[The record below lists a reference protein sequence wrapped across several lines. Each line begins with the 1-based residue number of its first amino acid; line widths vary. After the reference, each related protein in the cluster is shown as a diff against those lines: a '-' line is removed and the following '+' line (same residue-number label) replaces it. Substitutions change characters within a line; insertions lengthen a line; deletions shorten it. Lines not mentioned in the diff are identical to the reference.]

1 MSDAADWLSYADALA
16 CTLERC
22 GRLGVQRVPLDD
34 SLGFALAEEV
44 RSRVDHPPW
53 DNSAMDGF
61 AVRAEDL
68 SALPTE
74 GSVRLPISEEVPAGA
89 FPEGSL
95 GPGTAVKVMT
105 GAPVPDGATGVVRVE
120 HTDGGADGAVEIREA
135 SDANRNIR
143 RRGEDVRVGTPV
155 MSEGAEVTPAAIGI
169 LALAGHASVAVRRR
183 PRIAVLATGDE
194 LVDLDEI
201 EEAVAGRKVMN
212 SNSHALA
219 ALLRTAGAE
228 PVLLGI
234 ARDDRD
240 DTIAKLRSGLDCD
253 GIVTTAGVSV
263 GEHDQVKQVLAEMG
277 MERVF
282 WRAKIR
288 PGSPIAFGLLS
299 GKPLWALPGNP
310 VSAMV
315 TFEAFLRPA
324 LRKLAGHA
332 RLHVR
337 ASARVQ
343 EPVVSNADLTHFF
356 RVRLEH
362 SPGGVADAY
371 LTGPQGS
378 GILSSMTAADA
389 LLIVPEGVERLE
401 LGTVAE
407 TIPLGPPPNATLDAT
422 PDASSKGEERVGGE
436 HLGP

>member
-16 CTLERC
+16 CMLERC
-22 GRLGVQRVPLDD
+22 DRLGVQRVPLDD

-68 SALPTE
+68 DALPTG
-74 GSVRLPISEEVPAGA
+74 GSVSLPISEEVPAGA
-89 FPEGSL
+89 FPGGPL
-95 GPGTAVKVMT
+95 RPGTAVKVMT

-120 HTDGGADGAVEIREA
+120 HTDGGATGAVEIREA

-155 MSEGAEVTPAAIGI
+155 MGEGAEITPAAIGI
-169 LALAGHASVAVRRR
+169 LALAGHANVAVRRR

-219 ALLRTAGAE
+219 ALLKTAGAE

-234 ARDDRD
+234 ARDERD
-240 DTIAKLRSGLDCD
+240 DTISKLRNGLDCD

-263 GEHDQVKQVLAEMG
+263 GEHDQVKQVLADMG

-299 GKPLWALPGNP
+299 GKPFWALPGNP

-315 TFEAFLRPA
+315 TFEAFLRSA
-324 LRKLAGHA
+324 IRKLAGHA

-337 ASARVQ
+337 GSARVQ

-362 SPGGVADAY
+362 SPGGLSDAY

-407 TIPLGPPPNATLDAT
+407 TIPLGPPPDTT

-436 HLGP
+436 DLGR

>member
-1 MSDAADWLSYADALA
+1 
-16 CTLERC
+16 
-22 GRLGVQRVPLDD
+22 
-34 SLGFALAEEV
+34 
-44 RSRVDHPPW
+44 
-53 DNSAMDGF
+53 
-61 AVRAEDL
+61 
-68 SALPTE
+68 
-74 GSVRLPISEEVPAGA
+74 
-89 FPEGSL
+89 
-95 GPGTAVKVMT
+95 
-105 GAPVPDGATGVVRVE
+105 
-120 HTDGGADGAVEIREA
+120 
-135 SDANRNIR
+135 
-143 RRGEDVRVGTPV
+143 
-155 MSEGAEVTPAAIGI
+155 
-169 LALAGHASVAVRRR
+169 
-183 PRIAVLATGDE
+183 
-194 LVDLDEI
+194 
-201 EEAVAGRKVMN
+201 MN

-228 PVLLGI
+228 PLLLGI

-240 DTIAKLRSGLDCD
+240 DIIAKLRNGLDCD

-288 PGSPIAFGLLS
+288 PGNPIAFGLLS
-299 GKPLWALPGNP
+299 GKPFWALPGNP

-324 LRKLAGHA
+324 IRKLAGHT

-337 ASARVQ
+337 ASARVR
-343 EPVVSNADLTHFF
+343 EPVVSNPDLTHFF

-362 SPGGVADAY
+362 SPGGLSDAY

-407 TIPLGPPPNATLDAT
+407 TIPLGPPPNATLDA
-422 PDASSKGEERVGGE
+422 SSNREEQAGGKRP
-436 HLGP
+436 GP

>member
-1 MSDAADWLSYADALA
+1 MSDVADWLSYTDAL
-16 CTLERC
+16 TRMLERC
-22 GRLGVQRVPLDD
+22 GRLGVQRIPLDD
-34 SLGFALAEEV
+34 SLGLALAEEV
-44 RSRVDHPPW
+44 RSRVNHPPW

-61 AVRAEDL
+61 AVRADDL
-68 SALPTE
+68 GALPTA
-74 GSVRLPISEEVPAGA
+74 GSVRLPISEEIPAGT
-89 FPEGSL
+89 FPEGPL
-95 GPGTAVKVMT
+95 RPGTAVKVMT

-143 RRGEDVRVGTPV
+143 RRGEDVRVGAPV

-169 LALAGHASVAVRRR
+169 LALAGHASVAIGRR

-234 ARDDRD
+234 ARDERD
-240 DTIAKLRSGLDCD
+240 DTIAKLTNGLDCD

-277 MERVF
+277 MERLF

-299 GKPLWALPGNP
+299 GKPFWALPGNP

-324 LRKLAGHA
+324 SRKLAGHA

-343 EPVVSNADLTHFF
+343 EPVVSKADLTHFF

-362 SPGGVADAY
+362 SPDGLSDAH

-389 LLIVPEGVERLE
+389 LLIVPEGVEKLE

-407 TIPLGPPPNATLDAT
+407 TIPLGPPPNTALEAG
-422 PDASSKGEERVGGE
+422 SSGKTQVGRERP
-436 HLGP
+436 GP

>member
-34 SLGFALAEEV
+34 SLGFALAEEI

-68 SALPTE
+68 GALPTE

-95 GPGTAVKVMT
+95 RPGTAVKVMT

-169 LALAGHASVAVRRR
+169 LALAGHASVPVRRR

-240 DTIAKLRSGLDCD
+240 DTIAKLESGLDCD

-362 SPGGVADAY
+362 SPGGVSDAY

-401 LGTVAE
+401 LGTIAE
-407 TIPLGPPPNATLDAT
+407 TIPLGPPPNATLDA
-422 PDASSKGEERVGGE
+422 SSRGGERVGGE

>member
-16 CTLERC
+16 CMLERC
-22 GRLGVQRVPLDD
+22 DRLGVQRVPLDD

-68 SALPTE
+68 DALPTG
-74 GSVRLPISEEVPAGA
+74 GSVSLPISEEVPAGA
-89 FPEGSL
+89 FPGGPL
-95 GPGTAVKVMT
+95 RPGTAVKVMT

-120 HTDGGADGAVEIREA
+120 HTDGGATGAVEIREA

-155 MSEGAEVTPAAIGI
+155 MGEGAEITPAAIGI
-169 LALAGHASVAVRRR
+169 LALAGHANVAVRRR

-219 ALLRTAGAE
+219 ALLKTAGAE

-234 ARDDRD
+234 ARDERD
-240 DTIAKLRSGLDCD
+240 DTIAKLRNGLDCD

-263 GEHDQVKQVLAEMG
+263 GEHDQVKQVLADMG

-299 GKPLWALPGNP
+299 GKPFWALPGNP

-315 TFEAFLRPA
+315 TFEAFLRSA
-324 LRKLAGHA
+324 IRKLAGHA

-337 ASARVQ
+337 GSARVQ

-362 SPGGVADAY
+362 SPGGLSDAY

-407 TIPLGPPPNATLDAT
+407 TIPLGPPPDTT

-436 HLGP
+436 DLGR

>member
-1 MSDAADWLSYADALA
+1 MSDAADWLSYTDALA
-16 CTLERC
+16 CMLERC
-22 GRLGVQRVPLDD
+22 GRLGVQRVLLDD

-61 AVRAEDL
+61 AVRARDL
-68 SALPTE
+68 GALPTV
-74 GSVRLPISEEVPAGA
+74 GSVRLPISEEVPAGT
-89 FPEGSL
+89 FPGGPL
-95 GPGTAVKVMT
+95 RPGTAVKVMT

-143 RRGEDVRVGTPV
+143 RRGEDVRVDTPV
-155 MSEGAEVTPAAIGI
+155 LSEGAEVTPAAIGI
-169 LALAGHASVAVRRR
+169 LALAGHPSVAVGRR

-194 LVDLDEI
+194 LADLDEV

-219 ALLRTAGAE
+219 ALLRTTGAE

-234 ARDDRD
+234 ARDERD
-240 DTIAKLRSGLDCD
+240 DTIAKLTNGLDCD

-299 GKPLWALPGNP
+299 GKPFWALPGNP

-315 TFEAFLRPA
+315 TFEAFVRPA
-324 LRKLAGHA
+324 IRKLAGHA

-337 ASARVQ
+337 ASARVR
-343 EPVVSNADLTHFF
+343 ELVVSNADLTHFF
-356 RVRLEH
+356 RVRLAH
-362 SPGGVADAY
+362 SPGGLSEAY

-378 GILSSMTAADA
+378 GVLSSMTAADA

-407 TIPLGPPPNATLDAT
+407 TIPLGPPPNATLDA
-422 PDASSKGEERVGGE
+422 SSDGEARVGEERP
-436 HLGP
+436 GP

>member
-1 MSDAADWLSYADALA
+1 MSDVADWLSYTDAL
-16 CTLERC
+16 TRMLERC
-22 GRLGVQRVPLDD
+22 GRLGVQRIPLDD
-34 SLGFALAEEV
+34 SLGLALAEEV

-61 AVRAEDL
+61 AVRADDL
-68 SALPTE
+68 GALPTA
-74 GSVRLPISEEVPAGA
+74 GSVRLPISEEIPAGT
-89 FPEGSL
+89 FPGGPL
-95 GPGTAVKVMT
+95 RPGTAVKVMT

-143 RRGEDVRVGTPV
+143 RRGEDVRVDTPV
-155 MSEGAEVTPAAIGI
+155 LSEGAEVTPAAIGI
-169 LALAGHASVAVRRR
+169 LALAGHPSVAVGRR

-194 LVDLDEI
+194 LVDLDEV

-234 ARDDRD
+234 ARDERD
-240 DTIAKLRSGLDCD
+240 DTIAKLTNGLDCD

-299 GKPLWALPGNP
+299 GKPFWALPGNP

-315 TFEAFLRPA
+315 TFEAFVRPA
-324 LRKLAGHA
+324 IRKLAGHA

-337 ASARVQ
+337 ASARVR
-343 EPVVSNADLTHFF
+343 ELVVSNAGLTHFF

-362 SPGGVADAY
+362 SPGGLSDAY

-401 LGTVAE
+401 LGKVAE
-407 TIPLGPPPNATLDAT
+407 TIPLGPPPDATLDA
-422 PDASSKGEERVGGE
+422 SSNGEARVGEERP
-436 HLGP
+436 GP

>member
-16 CTLERC
+16 CMLERC
-22 GRLGVQRVPLDD
+22 GRLGVQRIALDD

-68 SALPTE
+68 DALPTE

-89 FPEGSL
+89 FPEGPL
-95 GPGTAVKVMT
+95 RPGTAVKVMT

-120 HTDGGADGAVEIREA
+120 HTDGGAGGAVEIREA
-135 SDANRNIR
+135 SDAKRNIR
-143 RRGEDVRVGTPV
+143 LRGEDVRVGTPV
-155 MSEGAEVTPAAIGI
+155 MSEGSEVTPSAIGVF
-169 LALAGHASVAVRRR
+169 ALAGHASVAVGRR

-194 LVDLDEI
+194 LVDLDGI

-228 PVLLGI
+228 PLLLGI

-240 DTIAKLRSGLDCD
+240 DIIAKLRNGLDCD

-288 PGSPIAFGLLS
+288 PGNPIAFGLLS
-299 GKPLWALPGNP
+299 GKPFWALPGNP

-324 LRKLAGHA
+324 IRKLAGHT

-337 ASARVQ
+337 ASARVR
-343 EPVVSNADLTHFF
+343 EPVVSNANLTHFF

-362 SPGGVADAY
+362 SPGGLSDAY

-407 TIPLGPPPNATLDAT
+407 TIPLGPPPNATLDA
-422 PDASSKGEERVGGE
+422 SSTGEEQAGGKRP
-436 HLGP
+436 GP

>member
-1 MSDAADWLSYADALA
+1 MSDAADWLSYAEALA
-16 CTLERC
+16 CMLERC
-22 GRLGVQRVPLDD
+22 GRLGVQRIPLDN
-34 SLGFALAEEV
+34 SLGFALAEEI

-68 SALPTE
+68 DAITTE
-74 GSVRLPISEEVPAGA
+74 GSVRLPVSEEVPAGA
-89 FPEGSL
+89 FPEVPL
-95 GPGTAVKVMT
+95 RPGTAVKVMT

-120 HTDGGADGAVEIREA
+120 HTDGGTDGGADGAVEIREA

-143 RRGEDVRVGTPV
+143 RRGEDVTVGTPV

-169 LALAGHASVAVRRR
+169 LALAGHASVAIGRR

-219 ALLRTAGAE
+219 ALLRTACAE

-240 DTIAKLRSGLDCD
+240 DIIAKLESGLDCD

-277 MERVF
+277 MERLF

-299 GKPLWALPGNP
+299 GKPFWALPGNP

-324 LRKLAGHA
+324 IRKLAGHA

-337 ASARVQ
+337 GSARVQ
-343 EPVVSNADLTHFF
+343 EPVVSKADLTHFF

-362 SPGGVADAY
+362 SPDGLSDAH

-389 LLIVPEGVERLE
+389 LLIVPEGVEKLE

-407 TIPLGPPPNATLDAT
+407 TIPLGPPPNTALEAG
-422 PDASSKGEERVGGE
+422 SSGKTQVGRERP
-436 HLGP
+436 GP

>member
-16 CTLERC
+16 CMLERC

-34 SLGFALAEEV
+34 SLGLALAEEL

-61 AVRAEDL
+61 AVRAGDL
-68 SALPTE
+68 GALPTE
-74 GSVRLPISEEVPAGA
+74 GSVRLPISEEVPAGT
-89 FPEGSL
+89 FPRGPL
-95 GPGTAVKVMT
+95 RPGTAVKVMT

-120 HTDGGADGAVEIREA
+120 HTDGGTDGAVEIREA

-143 RRGEDVRVGTPV
+143 RRGEDVRVDTPV

-169 LALAGHASVAVRRR
+169 LALAGHPSVAVGRR

-194 LVDLDEI
+194 LVDLDEV

-219 ALLRTAGAE
+219 ALLRTTGAE

-234 ARDDRD
+234 ARDERD
-240 DTIAKLRSGLDCD
+240 DTIAKLTNGLDCD
-253 GIVTTAGVSV
+253 GIVTTAGVS
-263 GEHDQVKQVLAEMG
+263 
-277 MERVF
+277 
-282 WRAKIR
+282 
-288 PGSPIAFGLLS
+288 PIAFGLLS
-299 GKPLWALPGNP
+299 GKPFWALPGNP

-315 TFEAFLRPA
+315 TFEAFVRPA
-324 LRKLAGHA
+324 IRKLAGHA

-337 ASARVQ
+337 ASARVR
-343 EPVVSNADLTHFF
+343 ELVVSNADLTHFF

-362 SPGGVADAY
+362 SPGGLSDAY

-401 LGTVAE
+401 LGKVAE
-407 TIPLGPPPNATLDAT
+407 TIPLGPPPDATLDA
-422 PDASSKGEERVGGE
+422 SSNGEARVGEERP
-436 HLGP
+436 GP

>member
-1 MSDAADWLSYADALA
+1 MSDADWLSYADALA

-68 SALPTE
+68 GALPTE
-74 GSVRLPISEEVPAGA
+74 RSVRLPISEEVPAGA

-95 GPGTAVKVMT
+95 RPGTAVKVMT

-143 RRGEDVRVGTPV
+143 RRGEDVKVGTPV

-169 LALAGHASVAVRRR
+169 LALAGHATVAVHRR

-343 EPVVSNADLTHFF
+343 EPVVSSADLTHFF

-362 SPGGVADAY
+362 SPGDVSDAY

-422 PDASSKGEERVGGE
+422 PDAGSKGEERVGRE
-436 HLGP
+436 RLGP

>member
-34 SLGFALAEEV
+34 SLGFALAEEI

-68 SALPTE
+68 GALPTE

-95 GPGTAVKVMT
+95 RPGTAVKVMT

-169 LALAGHASVAVRRR
+169 LALAGHASVPVRRR

-240 DTIAKLRSGLDCD
+240 DTIAKLESGLDCD

-362 SPGGVADAY
+362 SPGGVSDAY

-401 LGTVAE
+401 LGTIAE
-407 TIPLGPPPNATLDAT
+407 TIPLGPPPNATLDA
-422 PDASSKGEERVGGE
+422 SSRGGERVGRE
-436 HLGP
+436 RLGP

>member
-1 MSDAADWLSYADALA
+1 
-16 CTLERC
+16 
-22 GRLGVQRVPLDD
+22 VQRVPLDD

-68 SALPTE
+68 DALPTG
-74 GSVRLPISEEVPAGA
+74 GSVSLPISEEVPAGA
-89 FPEGSL
+89 FPGGPL
-95 GPGTAVKVMT
+95 RPGTAVKVMT

-120 HTDGGADGAVEIREA
+120 HTDGGATGAVEIREA

-155 MSEGAEVTPAAIGI
+155 MGEGAEITPAAIGI
-169 LALAGHASVAVRRR
+169 LALAGHANVAVRRR

-219 ALLRTAGAE
+219 ALLKTAGAE

-234 ARDDRD
+234 ARDERD
-240 DTIAKLRSGLDCD
+240 DTISKLRNGLDCD

-263 GEHDQVKQVLAEMG
+263 GEHDQVKQVLADMG

-299 GKPLWALPGNP
+299 GKPFWALPGNP

-315 TFEAFLRPA
+315 TFEAFLRSA
-324 LRKLAGHA
+324 IRKLAGHA

-337 ASARVQ
+337 GAARVQ

-362 SPGGVADAY
+362 SPGGLSDAY

-407 TIPLGPPPNATLDAT
+407 TIPLGPPPDTT

-436 HLGP
+436 DLGR

>member
-34 SLGFALAEEV
+34 SLGFALAEEI

-68 SALPTE
+68 GALPTE

-95 GPGTAVKVMT
+95 RPGTAVKVMT

-169 LALAGHASVAVRRR
+169 LALAGHASVPVRRR

-240 DTIAKLRSGLDCD
+240 DTIAKLESGLDCD

-362 SPGGVADAY
+362 SPGGVSDAY

-401 LGTVAE
+401 LGTIAE
-407 TIPLGPPPNATLDAT
+407 TIPLGPPPNATLDA
-422 PDASSKGEERVGGE
+422 SSRGGERVGGE
-436 HLGP
+436 RLGP

>member
-1 MSDAADWLSYADALA
+1 MSDVADWLSYTDALA
-16 CTLERC
+16 RMLERC
-22 GRLGVQRVPLDD
+22 GRLGVRRIPLDD
-34 SLGFALAEEV
+34 SLGFALAEQLE
-44 RSRVDHPPW
+44 SRVDHPPW

-61 AVRAEDL
+61 AVRADDL
-68 SALPTE
+68 GALPT
-74 GSVRLPISEEVPAGA
+74 GGPVRLPISEEIPAGE
-89 FPEGSL
+89 FPGGPL
-95 GPGTAVKVMT
+95 RPGTAVKVMT
-105 GAPVPDGATGVVRVE
+105 GAPVPAGATGVVRVE
-120 HTDGGADGAVEIREA
+120 HTDGGVDGTVEIREA

-155 MSEGAEVTPAAIGI
+155 ASEGAEVTPAVIGI
-169 LALAGHASVAVRRR
+169 LALAGHPSVAVGRR

-194 LVDLDEI
+194 LVDLDDVD
-201 EEAVAGRKVMN
+201 EAVAGRKLMN

-234 ARDDRD
+234 ARDERS
-240 DTIAKLRSGLDCD
+240 DTIAKLEHGLDCD

-277 MERVF
+277 LERVF

-299 GKPLWALPGNP
+299 GKPFWALPGNP

-315 TFEAFLRPA
+315 TFEAFVRPA
-324 LRKLAGHA
+324 IRKLAGHT

-337 ASARVQ
+337 ASARVR
-343 EPVVSNADLTHFF
+343 ELVVSNAGLTHFF

-362 SPGGVADAY
+362 STGGLSDAY

-378 GILSSMTAADA
+378 GVLSSMTAADA
-389 LLIVPEGVERLE
+389 RLIVPEGVESLE
-401 LGTVAE
+401 PGTVAE
-407 TIPLGPPPNATLDAT
+407 TSPLGPPPNPT
-422 PDASSKGEERVGGE
+422 PDVSSHGEAGVGRERR
-436 HLGP
+436 GP

>member
-16 CTLERC
+16 CMLERC
-22 GRLGVQRVPLDD
+22 DRLGVQRVPLDD

-68 SALPTE
+68 DALPTG
-74 GSVRLPISEEVPAGA
+74 GSVSLPISEEVPAGA
-89 FPEGSL
+89 FPGGPL
-95 GPGTAVKVMT
+95 RPGTAVKVMT

-120 HTDGGADGAVEIREA
+120 HTDGGATGAVEIREA

-155 MSEGAEVTPAAIGI
+155 MGEGAEITPAAIGI
-169 LALAGHASVAVRRR
+169 LALAGHANVAVRRR

-219 ALLRTAGAE
+219 ALLKTAGAE

-234 ARDDRD
+234 ARDERD
-240 DTIAKLRSGLDCD
+240 DTIAKLRNGLDCD

-263 GEHDQVKQVLAEMG
+263 GEHDQVKQVLADMG

-299 GKPLWALPGNP
+299 GKPFWALPGNP

-315 TFEAFLRPA
+315 TFEAFLRSA
-324 LRKLAGHA
+324 IRKLAGHA

-337 ASARVQ
+337 GAARVQ

-362 SPGGVADAY
+362 SPGGLSDAY

-407 TIPLGPPPNATLDAT
+407 TIPLGPPPDTT

-436 HLGP
+436 DLGR

>member
-1 MSDAADWLSYADALA
+1 MSDVADWLSYTDAL
-16 CTLERC
+16 TRMLERC
-22 GRLGVQRVPLDD
+22 GRLGVQRIPLDD
-34 SLGFALAEEV
+34 SLGLALAEEV

-61 AVRAEDL
+61 AVRADDL
-68 SALPTE
+68 GALPTA
-74 GSVRLPISEEVPAGA
+74 GSVRLPISEEIPAGE
-89 FPEGSL
+89 FPGGPL
-95 GPGTAVKVMT
+95 RPGTAVKVMT

-143 RRGEDVRVGTPV
+143 RRGEDVRVGAPV

-169 LALAGHASVAVRRR
+169 LALAGHASVAIGRR

-219 ALLRTAGAE
+219 ALLRTACAE

-240 DTIAKLRSGLDCD
+240 DIIAKLESGLDCD

-277 MERVF
+277 MERLF

-299 GKPLWALPGNP
+299 GKPFWALPGNP

-324 LRKLAGHA
+324 IRKLAGHA

-337 ASARVQ
+337 GSARVQ
-343 EPVVSNADLTHFF
+343 EPVVSKADLTHFF

-362 SPGGVADAY
+362 SPDGLSDAH

-407 TIPLGPPPNATLDAT
+407 TIPLGPPPNTALEAG
-422 PDASSKGEERVGGE
+422 SSGKTRVGRE
-436 HLGP
+436 RPGP

>member
-16 CTLERC
+16 CMLERC
-22 GRLGVQRVPLDD
+22 GRLGVQRIALDD

-61 AVRAEDL
+61 AVRAADL
-68 SALPTE
+68 GVLPTE

-95 GPGTAVKVMT
+95 RPGTAVKVMT

-120 HTDGGADGAVEIREA
+120 HTDGGAGGAVEIREA

-169 LALAGHASVAVRRR
+169 LALAGHATVAVRRR

-343 EPVVSNADLTHFF
+343 EPVVSSADLTHCF

-362 SPGGVADAY
+362 SPGDVSDAY

-407 TIPLGPPPNATLDAT
+407 TIPLGP
-422 PDASSKGEERVGGE
+422 
-436 HLGP
+436 GP